1 MQRRPRSHNF
11 ASGELTRVMCETLV
25 SFVTR
30 EYSRCKIG
38 EWFPLER
45 TDTRAVD
52 AQKATSLDPR
62 DPRASTRDPRASLR
76 DTTHSRDR
84 EVISWHLC
92 NAEKM
97 PRLNVATRKRI
108 IILTRRGYTVD
119 AIHKRLEE
127 ERTYVNVRSI
137 QRLLAKFKLYHTI
150 NDLKRKPRR
159 RLLSPEMIDHVE
171 NLLQS
176 DDELTARKLRDDLCG
191 NYGAN
196 DIIPS
201 ISTIKRYE
209 FNIMA
214 SKLQNTCIGIASSL
228 AGHAP
233 GPTIAS

>member
-1 MQRRPRSHNF
+1 
-11 ASGELTRVMCETLV
+11 
-25 SFVTR
+25 
-30 EYSRCKIG
+30 
-38 EWFPLER
+38 
-45 TDTRAVD
+45 
-52 AQKATSLDPR
+52 
-62 DPRASTRDPRASLR
+62 
-76 DTTHSRDR
+76 
-84 EVISWHLC
+84 
-92 NAEKM
+92 M